1 MKKTRNPLS
10 LAGLLAVLALYG
22 FVVGSAIKD
31 NYWMA
36 VPIMALGVAMSA
48 PLILRGE
55 GWSVAFKRPPKN
67 GPAAP
72 IEGPDP
78 KEGSSGAGVRTTR
91 YKVELDATGKVLRI
105 EVPEIPWTLK
115 QSGKNRYYNQAVGSL
130 LHAAETLKKI
140 GHIPE
145 LTYYTVDTPDGPLG
159 RDTLGFYTEGPIK
172 TKNLALETEF
182 VHSDPVE
189 CSSLTC
195 YGDIMKSGTTV
206 AQLRKSGQ
214 YAQLVLLMKCGR
226 CGYESPVETQAG
238 SSVRQCYCCGTANK
252 CQRGEINVFLGSSM
266 VKV

>member
-1 MKKTRNPLS
+1 
-10 LAGLLAVLALYG
+10 
-22 FVVGSAIKD
+22 VGSAIKD

-36 VPIMALGVAMSA
+36 VPIMALGVDMSA